1 MTATARHSERL
12 RVTEREGEGR
22 YGGDRDAGSERERHD
37 SRRPEAQG
45 HGGAAAQ
52 RPARPGVQRRADRAE
67 TGRGRTF
74 IAKDSLLFGVCL
86 EPNKWNQNY
95 KGHGLSKGKERKII
109 GPEQTFIALSC
120 REQRA
125 PIRFK
130 TTQLNTL
137 MDVLR
142 HRPGWVEV
150 KDEGE
155 WDFYWC
161 DLSWLRENSDHTY
174 MDEHVRISHFR
185 NHYELTRKNYMVK
198 NLKRFRKQ
206 LEREAGKLEAAKC
219 DFFPKTFELPSE
231 YHLFVEEFRKNPGI
245 TWIMKPV
252 ARSQGKGIFL
262 FRRLKDIMD
271 WRKDTRNSDDQKDDI
286 TVENYVAQRYI
297 ENPYLIGGRKFD
309 LRVYVLVMSYIPL
322 RAWLYRDG
330 FARFSNT
337 RFTLNSIDDQ
347 YVHLTNVAVQKTSP
361 DYHPKKGS
369 KWMLQRFRQYLA
381 SKHGPQAVE
390 TLFRDMDNI
399 FIKSLQSV
407 QKVIISDKHCFELY
421 GYDILIDQ
429 DLKPWLLEVNA
440 SPSLTASSQED
451 YELKT
456 CLLEDTLHVVDM
468 EARLTGREKRVGG
481 FDLMWNDGPV
491 SREDGPP
498 DLSGMGNFVTN
509 THLGCVND
517 RKKQLRQL
525 FCSLQVQKKASS

>member
-1 MTATARHSERL
+1 M
-12 RVTEREGEGR
+12 
-22 YGGDRDAGSERERHD
+22 
-37 SRRPEAQG
+37 SRQ
-45 HGGAAAQ
+45 
-52 RPARPGVQRRADRAE
+52 
-67 TGRGRTF
+67 
-74 IAKDSLLFGVCL
+74 K
-86 EPNKWNQNY
+86 NQSN
-95 KGHGLSKGKERKII
+95 KGHGVSKGKERE
-109 GPEQTFIALSC
+109 PRTL
-120 REQRA
+120 
-125 PIRFK
+125 IRFK
-130 TTQLNTL
+130 TALMNTL

-161 DLSWLRENSDHTY
+161 DVSWLRENFDHTY

-206 LEREAGKLEAAKC
+206 LEREAGKVEAAKC
-219 DFFPKTFELPSE
+219 DFFPKTFEMPCE

-271 WRKDTRNSDDQKDDI
+271 WRKGTVGKKLTIVEAQPARTNVNPSASHDTKSSDDQKEEI
-286 TVENYVAQRYI
+286 PVENYVAQRYV
-297 ENPYLIGGRKFD
+297 ENPYLIGALD
-309 LRVYVLVMSYIPL
+309 HQPL
-322 RAWLYRDG
+322 PD
-330 FARFSNT
+330 
-337 RFTLNSIDDQ
+337 
-347 YVHLTNVAVQKTSP
+347 VHLTNVAVQKTSP
-361 DYHPKKGS
+361 DYHPKKGC

-381 SKHGPQAVE
+381 SKHGPEAVE
-390 TLFRDMDNI
+390 TLFSDMDNI

-468 EARLTGREKRVGG
+468 EARLTGKEKRIGG

-491 SREDGPP
+491 SREEGPSDP
-498 DLSGMGNFVTN
+498 SGMGNFVTN
-509 THLGCVND
+509 THLGCIND
-517 RKKQLRQL
+517 RKEQLRQL
-525 FCSLQVQKKASS
+525 FRSLQSQKKTPG

>member
-1 MTATARHSERL
+1 M
-12 RVTEREGEGR
+12 G
-22 YGGDRDAGSERERHD
+22 GSEGVRHHPLQPHP
-37 SRRPEAQG
+37 SFPLP
-45 HGGAAAQ
+45 H
-52 RPARPGVQRRADRAE
+52 
-67 TGRGRTF
+67 
-74 IAKDSLLFGVCL
+74 S
-86 EPNKWNQNY
+86 
-95 KGHGLSKGKERKII
+95 
-109 GPEQTFIALSC
+109 
-120 REQRA
+120 
-125 PIRFK
+125 
-130 TTQLNTL
+130 
-137 MDVLR
+137 
-142 HRPGWVEV
+142 
-150 KDEGE
+150 EGE

-161 DLSWLRENSDHTY
+161 DVSWLRENFDHTY

-219 DFFPKTFELPSE
+219 DFFPKTFEMPCE

-271 WRKDTRNSDDQKDDI
+271 WRKGNAGKKLTSL
-286 TVENYVAQRYI
+286 EAQPARSTA
-297 ENPYLIGGRKFD
+297 NPSG
-309 LRVYVLVMSYIPL
+309 SHYIPL

-337 RFTLNSIDDQ
+337 RFTLSSIDDQ

-361 DYHPKKGS
+361 DYHPKKGC

-381 SKHGPQAVE
+381 SKHGPEAVE
-390 TLFRDMDNI
+390 TLFSDMDNI
-399 FIKSLQSV
+399 FIRSLQSV

-491 SREDGPP
+491 SREEGPP

-525 FCSLQVQKKASS
+525 FRSLQGQKKASS

>member
-1 MTATARHSERL
+1 M
-12 RVTEREGEGR
+12 
-22 YGGDRDAGSERERHD
+22 
-37 SRRPEAQG
+37 SRP
-45 HGGAAAQ
+45 
-52 RPARPGVQRRADRAE
+52 
-67 TGRGRTF
+67 
-74 IAKDSLLFGVCL
+74 K
-86 EPNKWNQNY
+86 NQNY
-95 KGHGLSKGKERKII
+95 KGHGLPKGKER
-109 GPEQTFIALSC
+109 
-120 REQRA
+120 EQRA
-125 PIRFK
+125 SIRFK
-130 TTQLNTL
+130 TTLINTL

-161 DLSWLRENSDHTY
+161 DVSWLRENFDHTY

-206 LEREAGKLEAAKC
+206 LEREVGKLEAAKC
-219 DFFPKTFELPSE
+219 DFFPKTFEMPCE

-271 WRKDTRNSDDQKDDI
+271 WRKGTAGKKLTSLEAQPARSAINPSGSHDTRSSDDQKDEI
-286 TVENYVAQRYI
+286 PVENYVAQRYI

-309 LRVYVLVMSYIPL
+309 LRVYVLVMS
-322 RAWLYRDG
+322 G
-330 FARFSNT
+330 C
-337 RFTLNSIDDQ
+337 
-347 YVHLTNVAVQKTSP
+347 
-361 DYHPKKGS
+361 

-381 SKHGPQAVE
+381 SKHGPEAVE
-390 TLFRDMDNI
+390 KLFSDMDNI
-399 FIKSLQSV
+399 FVKSLQSV

-491 SREDGPP
+491 SREEGAP

-525 FCSLQVQKKASS
+525 FHSLQGQKKVPS

>member
-1 MTATARHSERL
+1 M
-12 RVTEREGEGR
+12 
-22 YGGDRDAGSERERHD
+22 
-37 SRRPEAQG
+37 SRP
-45 HGGAAAQ
+45 
-52 RPARPGVQRRADRAE
+52 
-67 TGRGRTF
+67 
-74 IAKDSLLFGVCL
+74 K
-86 EPNKWNQNY
+86 NQNY
-95 KGHGLSKGKERKII
+95 KGHGLQKGKER
-109 GPEQTFIALSC
+109 
-120 REQRA
+120 EQRA
-125 PIRFK
+125 SIRFK
-130 TTQLNTL
+130 TTLMNTL

-161 DLSWLRENSDHTY
+161 DVSWLRENFDHTY
-174 MDEHVRISHFR
+174 MGEHVRISHFR

-219 DFFPKTFELPSE
+219 DFFPKTFEMPCE

-271 WRKDTRNSDDQKDDI
+271 WKKGTAGKKLTSLEAQPARN
-286 TVENYVAQRYI
+286 TV
-297 ENPYLIGGRKFD
+297 NPSG
-309 LRVYVLVMSYIPL
+309 SHYIPL

-361 DYHPKKGS
+361 DYHPKKGC

-381 SKHGPQAVE
+381 SKHGPEAVE
-390 TLFRDMDNI
+390 TLFSDMDNI
-399 FIKSLQSV
+399 FIRSLQSV

-456 CLLEDTLHVVDM
+456 CLLEDTLHIVDM

-491 SREDGPP
+491 SREEGGP

-517 RKKQLRQL
+517 RKEQLRQL
-525 FCSLQVQKKASS
+525 FRSLQGQKKTPN

>member
-1 MTATARHSERL
+1 M
-12 RVTEREGEGR
+12 
-22 YGGDRDAGSERERHD
+22 
-37 SRRPEAQG
+37 SRP
-45 HGGAAAQ
+45 
-52 RPARPGVQRRADRAE
+52 
-67 TGRGRTF
+67 
-74 IAKDSLLFGVCL
+74 K
-86 EPNKWNQNY
+86 NQNY
-95 KGHGLSKGKERKII
+95 KGHGLSKGKER
-109 GPEQTFIALSC
+109 
-120 REQRA
+120 EQRA
-125 PIRFK
+125 SIRFK
-130 TTQLNTL
+130 TTLMNTL

-142 HRPGWVEV
+142 NRPGWVEV

-161 DLSWLRENSDHTY
+161 DVSWLRENFDHTY

-219 DFFPKTFELPSE
+219 DFFPKTFEMPCE

-271 WRKDTRNSDDQKDDI
+271 WRKGNARKKLTSL
-286 TVENYVAQRYI
+286 EAQPARSTA
-297 ENPYLIGGRKFD
+297 NPSG
-309 LRVYVLVMSYIPL
+309 SHYIPL
-322 RAWLYRDG
+322 RTWLYRDG

-337 RFTLNSIDDQ
+337 RFTLSSIDDQ

-361 DYHPKKGS
+361 DYHPKKGC

-381 SKHGPQAVE
+381 SKHGPEAVE
-390 TLFRDMDNI
+390 TLFSDMDNI
-399 FIKSLQSV
+399 FIRSLQSV

-491 SREDGPP
+491 SREEGPP

-525 FCSLQVQKKASS
+525 FRSLQGQKKASS

>member
-1 MTATARHSERL
+1 M
-12 RVTEREGEGR
+12 
-22 YGGDRDAGSERERHD
+22 
-37 SRRPEAQG
+37 SRQ
-45 HGGAAAQ
+45 
-52 RPARPGVQRRADRAE
+52 
-67 TGRGRTF
+67 
-74 IAKDSLLFGVCL
+74 K
-86 EPNKWNQNY
+86 NQSF
-95 KGHGLSKGKERKII
+95 KGHGLSKGKERE
-109 GPEQTFIALSC
+109 PRTL
-120 REQRA
+120 
-125 PIRFK
+125 IRFK
-130 TTQLNTL
+130 TTLMNTL

-155 WDFYWC
+155 WDFFWC
-161 DLSWLRENSDHTY
+161 DVSWLRENFDHTY

-206 LEREAGKLEAAKC
+206 LEREAGKVEAAKC
-219 DFFPKTFELPSE
+219 DFFPKTFEMPCE

-271 WRKDTRNSDDQKDDI
+271 WRKG
-286 TVENYVAQRYI
+286 TVGKKLTIVEAQPNRANV
-297 ENPYLIGGRKFD
+297 NPSG
-309 LRVYVLVMSYIPL
+309 SHYIPL

-337 RFTLNSIDDQ
+337 RFTLNSIDDH

-361 DYHPKKGS
+361 DYHPKKGC
-369 KWMLQRFRQYLA
+369 KWMIQRFRQYLA
-381 SKHGPQAVE
+381 SKHGPEAVE
-390 TLFRDMDNI
+390 RLFRDMDNI
-399 FIKSLQSV
+399 FIRSLQSV

-491 SREDGPP
+491 SREEGPS

-517 RKKQLRQL
+517 RKEQLRQL
-525 FCSLQVQKKASS
+525 FRSLQVQKKAPG

>member
-1 MTATARHSERL
+1 M
-12 RVTEREGEGR
+12 
-22 YGGDRDAGSERERHD
+22 
-37 SRRPEAQG
+37 SRP
-45 HGGAAAQ
+45 
-52 RPARPGVQRRADRAE
+52 
-67 TGRGRTF
+67 
-74 IAKDSLLFGVCL
+74 K
-86 EPNKWNQNY
+86 NQNY
-95 KGHGLSKGKERKII
+95 KGHGLSKGKER
-109 GPEQTFIALSC
+109 
-120 REQRA
+120 EQRA
-125 PIRFK
+125 SIRFK
-130 TTQLNTL
+130 TTLTNTL

-161 DLSWLRENSDHTY
+161 DVSWLRENFDHTY

-206 LEREAGKLEAAKC
+206 LEREAGKVEAAKC
-219 DFFPKTFELPSE
+219 DFFPKTFEMPCE
-231 YHLFVEEFRKNPGI
+231 YHLFVEEFRKYPGI

-271 WRKDTRNSDDQKDDI
+271 WRKDTRSSDDQKDDI
-286 TVENYVAQRYI
+286 PVENYVAQRYI

-309 LRVYVLVMSYIPL
+309 LRVYVLVTSYTPL

-337 RFTLNSIDDQ
+337 RFTLSSIDDQ

-361 DYHPKKGS
+361 DYHPKKGC

-390 TLFRDMDNI
+390 MLFSDMDNI
-399 FIKSLQSV
+399 FVKSLQSV

-468 EARLTGREKRVGG
+468 EGRLCQRSEKTAEAAVLLPSSPEESFRLIPGYGEESNPGRCHPSLSSPPIPAQQHLTAFASLPPTWQQLCWLSSGCLLLGLAPGFLHTIPRHLCTKRQPIPRTG
-481 FDLMWNDGPV
+481 
-491 SREDGPP
+491 
-498 DLSGMGNFVTN
+498 
-509 THLGCVND
+509 
-517 RKKQLRQL
+517 
-525 FCSLQVQKKASS
+525 

>member
-1 MTATARHSERL
+1 M
-12 RVTEREGEGR
+12 
-22 YGGDRDAGSERERHD
+22 
-37 SRRPEAQG
+37 SRP
-45 HGGAAAQ
+45 
-52 RPARPGVQRRADRAE
+52 
-67 TGRGRTF
+67 
-74 IAKDSLLFGVCL
+74 K
-86 EPNKWNQNY
+86 NQNY
-95 KGHGLSKGKERKII
+95 KGHGFSKGKER
-109 GPEQTFIALSC
+109 
-120 REQRA
+120 EQRA
-125 PIRFK
+125 LIRFK
-130 TTQLNTL
+130 TTLMNTL

-161 DLSWLRENSDHTY
+161 DVSWLRENFDHTY
-174 MDEHVRISHFR
+174 MDEHVRICHFR
-185 NHYELTRKNYMVK
+185 NHYE
-198 NLKRFRKQ
+198 
-206 LEREAGKLEAAKC
+206 
-219 DFFPKTFELPSE
+219 
-231 YHLFVEEFRKNPGI
+231 
-245 TWIMKPV
+245 V

-271 WRKDTRNSDDQKDDI
+271 WRKGTACKKFQGFEAQPSRYSISSSGSHDPRNSDDQRDEI
-286 TVENYVAQRYI
+286 PVENYVAQRYI

-361 DYHPKKGS
+361 DYHPKKGC

-381 SKHGPQAVE
+381 SRHGPEAVE
-390 TLFRDMDNI
+390 ALFRDMDNI

-456 CLLEDTLHVVDM
+456 RLLQDTLHVVDM

-491 SREDGPP
+491 SREEGAA
-498 DLSGMGNFVTN
+498 DLSGMGNSVTN

-525 FCSLQVQKKASS
+525 FRSLQAQKKASS